1 MNTRTI
7 RNAAA
12 VSAALMLLAGCASKP
27 PPAPIERKTVKQVE
41 ATVVAIHSSKRLVG
55 LRRADGQVVTIELG
69 PEVVNFDQIKV
80 GDRVIA
86 SYFEAIS
93 FSLLA
98 PREAT
103 APGAAGVVAGRALP
117 GERPEAALGGFIE
130 TTVTIES
137 VDTAANTVTF
147 TGDDGM
153 VRTVAV
159 EREDGRAF
167 ASRLRKG
174 DRVLITYAEA
184 IAISVEPGK

>member
-12 VSAALMLLAGCASKP
+12 MSAALLFLAGCASS

-41 ATVVAIHSSKRLVG
+41 ATVVAIHSSKRLIG
-55 LRRADGQVVTIELG
+55 LRRADGQVVTVELG
-69 PEVVNFDQIKV
+69 KEVVNFDQIKV

-93 FSLLA
+93 FSLVA

-103 APGAAGVVAGRALP
+103 APGAAGVVAGRAMP

-137 VDTAANTVTF
+137 VDNVAHTVTF
-147 TGDDGM
+147 KGDDGM
-153 VRTVAV
+153 VRTVSV

-167 ASRLRKG
+167 ASRLRPG

>member
-1 MNTRTI
+1 MNTRMI

-12 VSAALMLLAGCASKP
+12 ASAALMFLAGCASS

-55 LRRADGQVVTIELG
+55 LRRADGQVVTVELG

-98 PREAT
+98 AREAT
-103 APGAAGVVAGRALP
+103 APGAAGVVAGRAMP

-137 VDTAANTVTF
+137 VDNAAHTVTF

-153 VRTVAV
+153 VRTVSV

-167 ASRLRKG
+167 ASRLRPG